1 MAIDAR
7 PFVRGYLSLLV
18 CGLCYLLWWLI
29 AYRPVDGGKPKGMRS
44 RSWWLL
50 FPAVGAGLY
59 AVWSIV
65 GGSYAVDMA
74 YGSTA
79 NLKVGLIGLAVFIVL
94 FFGTWFGLKR
104 PVTTE
109 LILIPG
115 WATMTVIACGAL
127 QTAGVFTAAARLVWV
142 IVTLAAALL
151 AFGGYLV
158 YYKLEPKKA
167 YLDGAVPLVLLC
179 LHAAAFAA
187 FTALT
192 GAP

>member
-1 MAIDAR
+1 MSDAAAMAR
-7 PFVRGYLSLLV
+7 PFVRGYLALLL

-29 AYRPVDGGKPKGMRS
+29 AYRPVNGGKPKGMRS

-50 FPAVGAGLY
+50 FPAVAAGLY
-59 AVWSIV
+59 AVWSVV

-79 NLKVGLIGLAVFIVL
+79 NLKVGLIGLAVFVAL

-127 QTAGVFTAAARLVWV
+127 HTAGVFTSAARLGWSA
-142 IVTLAAALL
+142 VTLIAAAI

-167 YLDGAVPLVLLC
+167 YLDGAVPLVLLS
-179 LHAAAFAA
+179 LHAAAFAV

-192 GAP
+192 